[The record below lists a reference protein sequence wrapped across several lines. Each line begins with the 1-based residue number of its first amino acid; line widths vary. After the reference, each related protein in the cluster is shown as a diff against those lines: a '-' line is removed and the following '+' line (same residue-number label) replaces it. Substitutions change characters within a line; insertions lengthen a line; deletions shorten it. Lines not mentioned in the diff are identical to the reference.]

1 MSDERDPNTDQ
12 IAPVPNDR
20 PYVQDMVIKDIEKR
34 KQFGIRKYGTA
45 LQVGNKRDMLLDA
58 YEEALDL
65 VIYLRG
71 ALEERDS

>member
-45 LQVGNKRDMLLDA
+45 LQAGNGRDMLLDA